1 MDTAVAMPTRSSLVW
16 RGLANVL
23 LGLIAFTWPGV
34 TLYVLVVLFAINII
48 AVGVVELFRPFFEKN
63 TKHAVLTIVLGIL
76 GIVVGFYLLGRPE
89 LTVGILSL
97 LVAFWA
103 LLFGIG
109 DLFLGFGDSGASSGY
124 RVLFVIVGLLS
135 FVFGAYL
142 IFYPLTSLVTL
153 VWILGLYAIV
163 TGVLY
168 VILSFFIPKV
178 KTTKAVKK

>member
-1 MDTAVAMPTRSSLVW
+1 METAVAMPTRSSLVW
-16 RGLANVL
+16 RGLANIL
-23 LGLIAFTWPGV
+23 LGLIAFVWPGM
-34 TLYVLVVLFAINII
+34 TLYILVIVFAINII
-48 AVGVVELFRPFFEKN
+48 TVGVVELFRPFFEKN
-63 TKHAVLTIVLGIL
+63 TKHAVLTVILGIL

-109 DLFLGFGDSGASSGY
+109 DLFLGFGDSGAGAGY

-142 IFYPLTSLVTL
+142 IFYPLTSLVTFI
-153 VWILGLYAIV
+153 WILGLYAVV
-163 TGVLY
+163 TGILY
-168 VILSFFIPKV
+168 VITSFFLPKV
-178 KTTKAVKK
+178 KTVKK